1 MRKLLLMIAGYEAAL
16 ARRSPATP
24 AATKVSP
31 RYNKPL
37 PKKIVENNWSSSSA
51 RRSRTTPMNHR
62 KAIPANG
69 NKLKAREIV
78 LACPASTAPVSDGSV
93 GMESRMSVC
102 PVAKSTAKIMP
113 AMAAARGVL
122 RRRLDRLIAVSDIVF
137 TSDSVY
143 ELANHIIRIHH
154 FLANFR
160 MGILALS
167 QSIKIVYHRQNLFYL

>member
-1 MRKLLLMIAGYEAAL
+1 
-16 ARRSPATP
+16 
-24 AATKVSP
+24 
-31 RYNKPL
+31 
-37 PKKIVENNWSSSSA
+37 
-51 RRSRTTPMNHR
+51 MNHR

-78 LACPASTAPVSDGSV
+78 FAFPASDAPVSDGSV

-137 TSDSVY
+137 TPDSVY

-154 FLANFR
+154 F
-160 MGILALS
+160 
-167 QSIKIVYHRQNLFYL
+167 